1 MATSKGT
8 SRSKKVE
15 EVVEEVEV
23 VEAAAPEAPK
33 VNEELK
39 AERDAAFVAPAA
51 DKGDEPSAGEAK
63 IMDALEK
70 DPSLVGRLKDL
81 LGIGDATEV
90 VDDMGTTLTAADVS
104 SQHQINVTL
113 MQNYTRESAAKAF
126 DVDPKEVA
134 SFSVRG
140 GVPDEYGQLTSDEI
154 FLIIVTR
161 DATKHAKKI
170 QA

>member
-8 SRSKKVE
+8 SRSKKAVE
-15 EVVEEVEV
+15 PVEEVEV
-23 VEAAAPEAPK
+23 VVDEPTAEAVAA
-33 VNEELK
+33 NEELL
-39 AERDAAFVAPAA
+39 AERNATFVAPS
-51 DKGDEPSAGEAK
+51 DEGDEPSASDAAVL
-63 IMDALEK
+63 DALEK

-81 LGIGDATEV
+81 LGIGGTNEI

-126 DVDPKEVA
+126 DVEPKDVL
-134 SFSVRG
+134 SYSVRG
-140 GVPDEYGQLTSDEI
+140 GVPDEFGQLADDSI
-154 FLIIVTR
+154 YLIIVTR
-161 DATKHAKKI
+161 DAMKHAKKI

>member
-15 EVVEEVEV
+15 EVEEVEV
-23 VEAAAPEAPK
+23 VETPAPEA
-33 VNEELK
+33 VVANEELK
-39 AERDAAFVAPAA
+39 AERDATFVAPS
-51 DKGDEPSAGEAK
+51 DEGDEPSASDAAVL
-63 IMDALEK
+63 DALEK

-81 LGIGDATEV
+81 LGIGGVDEV
-90 VDDMGTTLTAADVS
+90 VDDMGTSLTAADVS

-126 DVDPKEVA
+126 DIDPAEVLA
-134 SFSVRG
+134 YSVRG
-140 GVPDEYGQLTSDEI
+140 GVPDEFGQLANDDI
-154 FLIIVTR
+154 YLVIVTR
-161 DATKHAKKI
+161 DAEKHAKKI